1 MAKPR
6 EFTAASF
13 NQFLNEKKLMASRC
27 KKCQTLYLPPRP
39 LCIKCGDKEEM
50 EWVEMKGKGRLAAF
64 TAISVGPS
72 FMIAEGYNRTNPY
85 CSGIVELDEGPKI
98 SARIL
103 GVDAQHPEQI
113 ELGMP
118 LKVEFLERGQ
128 GEKRTTFLAFKA

>member
-1 MAKPR
+1 MAKSR
-6 EFTAASF
+6 EFTVASF

-27 KKCQTLYLPPRP
+27 KKCQSLYLPPRP
-39 LCIKCGDKEEM
+39 LCIKCDGREM
-50 EWVEMKGKGRLAAF
+50 EWVEMKGRGRLAAF

-72 FMIAEGYNRTNPY
+72 FMIAEGYDRTNPY

-118 LKVEFLERGQ
+118 LRVEFLETSQ
-128 GEKRTTFLAFKA
+128 GENKTTFLAFKA